1 MKTLTLIKLLEQL
14 QHEQFDFTIDCLD
27 RDYGKWEYQIVIPY
41 ISKNRAKYLDA
52 VLNEDY
58 ELGIDVEFIPEFG
71 NEKYGQVVIDTG
83 ITEKA

>member
-1 MKTLTLIKLLEQL
+1 MKNRTLSKLLEQL
-14 QHEQFDFTIDCLD
+14 QNEQFDFTSDCLD
-27 RDYGKWEYQIVIPY
+27 SDYGKWEYQIVIPY

-71 NEKYGQVVIDTG
+71 NEKYGQVVINTG